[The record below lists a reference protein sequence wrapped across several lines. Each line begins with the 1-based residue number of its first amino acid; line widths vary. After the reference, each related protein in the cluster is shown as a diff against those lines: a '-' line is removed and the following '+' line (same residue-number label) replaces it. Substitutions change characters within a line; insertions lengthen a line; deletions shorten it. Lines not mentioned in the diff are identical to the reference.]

1 MPCYLVGG
9 FLCSMGLD
17 FQYRPTCKFQEQPDD
32 FSLGEQQQ
40 QPHQVVT
47 DVAVSVVQQ
56 LCMQMSNVAR
66 ISSMCARCIPGH
78 R

>member
-1 MPCYLVGG
+1 
-9 FLCSMGLD
+9 MGLD
-17 FQYRPTCKFQEQPDD
+17 FQCRPTCKFQEQPDD
-32 FSLGEQQQ
+32 VPFLGEQQQ

-66 ISSMCARCIPGH
+66 IYSMCARCIPGH